1 MDERGDDLVDAVLED
16 VFSGR
21 TVETVGETGPSWNDR
36 NRTVRIAFREADPV
50 FLKVAVDGDGSRI
63 ACERAA
69 IEYVDEHCDVI
80 VPTVLAS
87 EPDGRVPYLLTAPLG
102 ETLSLEWSDWSDG
115 KRVDVTRQVGAAL
128 AALHVRRFDR
138 HGHVTDGDASG
149 LELETGAWTD
159 VLVERIAWM
168 RELASS
174 DRFDH
179 HFDAVVGAVEDNRER
194 LDEAPATLV
203 HGDPAQ
209 PNCVRGETGTGFV
222 DWELAHVGDPA
233 RELHRAEDQL
243 LPETATNASELR
255 DALREGYRREQ
266 GSIPKGVDERAP
278 VYDAVR
284 QLGRS
289 GFFDKWVTLTGES
302 EATVVKRIESE
313 MQRRLDAIR

>member
-16 VFSGR
+16 VFSDR
-21 TVETVGETGPSWNDR
+21 TVATVGETGPSWNDR
-36 NRTVRIAFREADPV
+36 NRTVHIAFRDAEPV

-63 ACERAA
+63 ARERVA
-69 IEYVDEHCDVI
+69 IDYVDEHCDVI

-102 ETLSLEWSDWSDG
+102 ETLALEWSDWSDG
-115 KRVDVTRQVGAAL
+115 KRAGAVRQVGAAL
-128 AALHVRRFDR
+128 AALHANRFDR
-138 HGHVTDGDASG
+138 HGHVTGGDASG
-149 LELETGAWTD
+149 LELETGAWAD

-179 HFDAVVGAVEDNRER
+179 HFDAVVGAVEDNRGR

-203 HGDPAQ
+203 HGDPAR

-255 DALREGYRREQ
+255 DALREEYRRER
-266 GSIPKGVDERAP
+266 GSIPEGFDDRAP
-278 VYDAVR
+278 IYDAVR

-289 GFFDKWVTLTGES
+289 GFFDKWVALTGEP
-302 EATVVKRIESE
+302 EATVAKRVESE
-313 MQRRLDAIR
+313 MQRRLDAIQ